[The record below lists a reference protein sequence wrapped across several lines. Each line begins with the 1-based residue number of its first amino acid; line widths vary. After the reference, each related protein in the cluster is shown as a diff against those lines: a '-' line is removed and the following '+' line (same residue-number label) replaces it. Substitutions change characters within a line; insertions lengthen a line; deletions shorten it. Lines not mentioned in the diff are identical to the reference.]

1 MSQMRSASL
10 TQTCAHAGD
19 VYLPIEGRCA
29 NPLRP
34 CNLTTAMLVAAV
46 VRAAVYG
53 TYILWHL
60 LLIFQGSRDMA
71 RMPMST
77 FR

>member
-1 MSQMRSASL
+1 MQSESL
-10 TQTCAHAGD
+10 TRYAHAGD
-19 VYLPIEGRCA
+19 VYLPVAGQCA
-29 NPLRP
+29 EPLRP
-34 CNLTTAMLVAAV
+34 CKLTTVMLVAAV

-53 TYILWHL
+53 IYIVWHL

-71 RMPMST
+71 RMPTST